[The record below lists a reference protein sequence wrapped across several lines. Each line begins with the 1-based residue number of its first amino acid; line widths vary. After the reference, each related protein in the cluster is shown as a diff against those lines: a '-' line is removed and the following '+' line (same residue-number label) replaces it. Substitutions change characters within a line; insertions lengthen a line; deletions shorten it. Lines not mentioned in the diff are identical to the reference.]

1 MKSIV
6 WAAAAALCWSAPA
19 GAERFELTGAPGAPY
34 YAVTLGAEVYAHSRD
49 AGLADLRILN
59 GDGEPVPFSIDRPR
73 DAAPQARTLQTVRWF
88 AAPAEEDGK
97 PGTAGVVLGTDGV
110 LRATGPLPAQAS
122 ARAWLLDLSPLRDTV
137 TAVVVGLPAAE
148 FQGEVSVQASDD
160 LQHWRP
166 VTRATLFHL
175 ANQGS
180 TLVQD
185 RIELAGVHAKY
196 LRLTWQGKP
205 PVPDAVRVELASGMP
220 AAPADSDIQWR
231 TGLAPVQVPATGDY
245 LFDTGG
251 AFPVERVKVRLPQT
265 NTVVQATLSARAN
278 ARAPWRPVT
287 SARLFRL
294 AGVGGRG
301 EQESPPMVVPATG
314 ERYWRLQVDTRSGGL
329 GAGCRRCRSAGGRPP
344 SSTRRAVTCR
354 SCWRWGGRRRQP
366 GRPHGTAGGR
376 IACDRAGAIGDD
388 DGLAAGGAAARA
400 AGRRDAPVDS
410 VGRVG
415 GRGGR
420 AGWHGLAAVP
430 RIGHPGRHA
439 ALARNGN
446 GARHGAVFVP
456 GTGCVSARRPAAR
469 TARW

>member
-1 MKSIV
+1 MSHQRIAGGRMKSIV

-73 DAAPQARTLQTVRWF
+73 DAAPQVRTLQTVRWF

-251 AFPVERVKVRLPQT
+251 AFPVERVKV
-265 NTVVQATLSARAN
+265 
-278 ARAPWRPVT
+278 
-287 SARLFRL
+287 
-294 AGVGGRG
+294 
-301 EQESPPMVVPATG
+301 
-314 ERYWRLQVDTRSGGL
+314 
-329 GAGCRRCRSAGGRPP
+329 
-344 SSTRRAVTCR
+344 
-354 SCWRWGGRRRQP
+354 
-366 GRPHGTAGGR
+366 
-376 IACDRAGAIGDD
+376 
-388 DGLAAGGAAARA
+388 
-400 AGRRDAPVDS
+400 
-410 VGRVG
+410 
-415 GRGGR
+415 
-420 AGWHGLAAVP
+420 
-430 RIGHPGRHA
+430 
-439 ALARNGN
+439 
-446 GARHGAVFVP
+446 
-456 GTGCVSARRPAAR
+456 
-469 TARW
+469 

>member
-251 AFPVERVKVRLPQT
+251 AFPVARVKVRLPQT

-294 AGVGGRG
+294 AGAGGRG

-314 ERYWRLQVDTRSGGL
+314 ERYWRLQ
-329 GAGCRRCRSAGGRPP
+329 
-344 SSTRRAVTCR
+344 
-354 SCWRWGGRRRQP
+354 
-366 GRPHGTAGGR
+366 
-376 IACDRAGAIGDD
+376 
-388 DGLAAGGAAARA
+388 
-400 AGRRDAPVDS
+400 
-410 VGRVG
+410 
-415 GRGGR
+415 
-420 AGWHGLAAVP
+420 
-430 RIGHPGRHA
+430 
-439 ALARNGN
+439 
-446 GARHGAVFVP
+446 
-456 GTGCVSARRPAAR
+456 
-469 TARW
+469 